1 MSRRYSPRGQSHG
14 GSVNNSIIVEESE
27 APKNVK
33 KQIKMNKPAKKPKV
47 SIENVDGWSQSAK
60 SKGGE
65 TDGQSQESL
74 ERTLT

>member
-1 MSRRYSPRGQSHG
+1 M
-14 GSVNNSIIVEESE
+14 
-27 APKNVK
+27 K